1 MTTGLLVPSM
11 VENVSDY
18 AVRAE
23 RLGYDRF
30 WTGELWGRD
39 AFVSLTAAAC
49 RTEDL
54 EFGTSIVNV
63 FGRSPATLAQAAATL
78 QRESGGRF
86 TLGLGT
92 STRKAVEDLHGKEWD
107 RPARR
112 THETTELT
120 KLFLTAEGRV
130 DYDGELYDVA
140 DFPSQES
147 EVPVYTAALGPAMR
161 RATGRT
167 ADGWLPHNI
176 PFERLPEAFEVI
188 ADAARDAGRN
198 PADFEVAPYVPAAV
212 ADDPAEARDIIRGHV
227 AYYAGSG
234 AGYRRA
240 IGAHFDETEAIAAAW
255 QDGDRDLARERVT
268 DDMVHAL
275 GVAGTES
282 AAREQLERVRE
293 VGVVD
298 EPIVVMPGGADEETM
313 DRTIDALAP

>member
-11 VENVSDY
+11 VEDVSEY

-54 EFGTSIVNV
+54 EFGTSIINV
-63 FGRSPATLAQAAATL
+63 FGRSPATIAQGAATL

-92 STRKAVEDLHGKEWD
+92 STRKAIEDLHGMEWK

-112 THETTELT
+112 THEATELT
-120 KLFLTAEGRV
+120 KRFLTADGRV
-130 DYDGELYDVA
+130 DYDGELFDVA
-140 DFPSQES
+140 DFPSQDTA
-147 EVPVYTAALGPAMR
+147 VDVFTAALGPAMR

-176 PFERLPEAFEVI
+176 PFERLPEAFDEI
-188 ADAARDAGRN
+188 ADAAREVGRD
-198 PADFEVAPYVPAAV
+198 PESFEVAPYVPAAV
-212 ADDPAEARDIIRGHV
+212 ANDPAEARDIIRSHV

-240 IGAHFDETEAIAAAW
+240 IGAHFDETEAIAEAW
-255 QDGDRDLARERVT
+255 QNGDRDLARERVT
-268 DDMVHAL
+268 DEMVDAL

-282 AAREQLERVRE
+282 GAREQLERVRE
-293 VGVVD
+293 VSVVD